1 MEMREIESLLR
12 PEAYPD
18 AVSAVSLKQTHISY
32 LLMTDDFVYKI
43 KKPVDLGFLD
53 FTTIDRRRFYCHE
66 EVRLNSRLS
75 PDIYLGVV
83 EIRKGA
89 DGFSLTGD
97 GPVADYAVKMVRM
110 PEERM
115 LHRLLAAGMV
125 AEEDIRLVAR
135 KVGAFHLSADRGPEL
150 ARYGSKESI
159 SLIWEENL
167 SFAAGFAGETISAAD
182 LGLIRR
188 WVESFLV
195 EHAAM
200 FVARAAEGFI
210 RDCDGDLHLEN
221 ICIGDKV
228 WIFDCIEFSN
238 RFRYIDTAAD
248 IAFLVMDLEFHDR
261 PDLAR
266 AFLDEYCS
274 LTNDYGCLP
283 LVDFYKVYRAFVRGK
298 VASIKLRDLSVS
310 GAEREEARNRGIEY
324 FRFSRGYILRQRLV
338 PTMILVGGLMG
349 SGKSTVSHLLGRE
362 LGVRVFSSDRVR
374 KELYRVAIGTPG
386 RDDYGAGLYSRE
398 ADRATYDELLAR
410 ALDQLRKGES
420 VIVDATFCRAFDRE
434 LFREAANDAGVRFML
449 AMTDCPDEEIRRRL
463 ALREGANGVVS
474 DGRLEVYGPH
484 RDAFEHPL
492 PAESFVAVST
502 NGKLWAGVDA
512 VIDALGVVK

>member
-12 PEAYPD
+12 PAAYPH

-66 EVRLNSRLS
+66 EVRLNRRLS

-83 EIRKGA
+83 EVRKGG
-89 DGFSLTGD
+89 DGFTFSGD

-110 PEERM
+110 PDERM
-115 LHRLLAAGMV
+115 LHRLLADGTV
-125 AEEDIRLVAR
+125 SEDDLRLIAR
-135 KVGAFHLSADRGPEL
+135 KVAEFHLTTDRGPEL
-150 ARYGSKESI
+150 ASYGSTESI
-159 SLIWEENL
+159 ARIWEENL
-167 SFAAGFAGETISAAD
+167 SFAAGFAGETISTAD
-182 LGLIRR
+182 LGLIRH
-188 WVESFLV
+188 WVESYLA
-195 EHAAM
+195 EHAAL
-200 FVARAAEGFI
+200 FSARADGGFV

-221 ICIGDKV
+221 ICMGDKV

-266 AFLDEYCS
+266 AFLDEYCA
-274 LTNDYGCLP
+274 TTGDTGCLP

-298 VASIKLRDLSVS
+298 VASIKLRDPALS
-310 GAEREEARNRGIEY
+310 GGDHEEARNRGIEY
-324 FRFSRGYILRQRLV
+324 FRFCRGYILRQRLA

-349 SGKSTVSHLLGRE
+349 SGKSTVSKLLARE

-374 KELYRVAIGTPG
+374 KELYRVATGTPAT
-386 RDDYGAGLYSRE
+386 DAYGVGLYSRE

-410 ALDQLRKGES
+410 AVSRLRQGES

-434 LFREAANDAGVRFML
+434 LFRDAADNEGVRFLL

-463 ALREGANGVVS
+463 ALREGAVGVVS
-474 DGRLEVYGPH
+474 DGRLDVYGPH
-484 RDAFEHPL
+484 RDTFEPPL
-492 PAESFVAVST
+492 PAESFIAVST
-502 NGKLWAGVDA
+502 GGTLWAALDA
-512 VIDALGVVK
+512 VINALGVQG